1 MYLRQ
6 VTSIFFLM
14 LLVKCHFLTLQQ
26 GQGLGR
32 TQQGMSQAL
41 AVEKTSKRGGRI
53 VHEND
58 FKKPPPMFGES
69 FKTPPSLSQIQDEY
83 NDDIPGSE
91 EVDGDTGGQD
101 VDEYGNPGMMPPP
114 PPPMMGASAG
124 DDGPKP
130 SITDL
135 MKNPSKVVLCKVT
148 VLILMLLADLKH
160 GYLFDC
166 TRRTWLVLVKST
178 TIWSLR

>member
-1 MYLRQ
+1 
-6 VTSIFFLM
+6 M
-14 LLVKCHFLTLQQ
+14 LLYEKTVTICDTFLVASCPTFKQQPHKATLILSLRLTALENHFKRLKHGMHAVHILFFVAIISAILYFTLQQ

-91 EVDGDTGGQD
+91 EGGVDGDAAGQD
-101 VDEYGNPGMMPPP
+101 VDE
-114 PPPMMGASAG
+114 
-124 DDGPKP
+124 
-130 SITDL
+130 
-135 MKNPSKVVLCKVT
+135 
-148 VLILMLLADLKH
+148 
-160 GYLFDC
+160 
-166 TRRTWLVLVKST
+166 
-178 TIWSLR
+178 